1 MPPID
6 PNTTSTFRDSSH
18 IPVHYWQELLAMDPQ
33 DVSQRAL
40 VTFQAEEGYQIPF
53 WNRIYFC
60 RPDRQHIWRKDDPEK
75 NLSFQEYL
83 VLLMYLMKA
92 QDRSI
97 EGKKIN
103 EREIPGGEL
112 FFRGPHALLKEPLE
126 KTFGKD
132 GESFLQAGLNIG
144 GRNTGLGDASF
155 ELLILPRIPVEYI
168 LYTADEEFPAQ
179 ITINFD
185 RSVYRHLPLDVLWS
199 LINLT
204 GWRLLLKDDP
214 GKRPGT

>member
-1 MPPID
+1 MPSIN
-6 PNTTSTFRDSSH
+6 PNDTAIFRDSRH
-18 IPVHYWQELLAMDPQ
+18 IPDHYWQELQAMDPQ

-40 VTFQAEEGYQIPF
+40 VPFQCGEGYQVPF
-53 WNRIYFC
+53 WDRIYFC
-60 RPDRQHIWRKDDPEK
+60 RPEAQRIWRKDAPEK

-83 VLLMYLMKA
+83 VLLMYLLKA
-92 QDRSI
+92 QGKPI

-112 FFRGPHALLKEPLE
+112 FFRGPHALFKEPLE

-132 GESFLQAGLNIG
+132 PEGFLQSGLILG
-144 GRNTGLGDASF
+144 GRETGFGDASF

-168 LYTADEEFPAQ
+168 LYREDEEFPAQ

-185 RSVYRHLPLDVLWS
+185 RSVSRHLPLDVLWS

-204 GWRLLLKDDP
+204 GWRLLSKDKLE
-214 GKRPGT
+214 KRI